1 MVAHDGWFYMGTY
14 DETSHILLMA
24 NATLMGGFPPSGPL
38 PPPLQEL
45 RTGLD
50 AMDLYTMSMKKRAV
64 VVRLMRAIDA
74 RDRTATAYYIEQ
86 MLALFGG
93 ADLFKSPNGV
103 LRVPVTTNGF
113 ENHMNFGFRRLL
125 SVDEDGLQGLVIGTA
140 NAFTGHP
147 KGGCEILI
155 GR

>member
-1 MVAHDGWFYMGTY
+1 
-14 DETSHILLMA
+14 MA

-50 AMDLYTMSMKKRAV
+50 AMDLSSMSREKRAV
-64 VVRLMRAIDA
+64 VIGLMSAIDA
-74 RDRTATAYYIEQ
+74 RYQTATAYYIEQ
-86 MLALFGG
+86 MLALLGG
-93 ADLFKSPNGV
+93 ADLFKSRNGV
-103 LRVPVTTNGF
+103 HWVPVTTNGF
-113 ENHMNFGFRRLL
+113 DNHMNFGFRRLL
-125 SVDEDGLQGLVIGTA
+125 SVDEDGLKGLVIGTA

>member
-1 MVAHDGWFYMGTY
+1 
-14 DETSHILLMA
+14 
-24 NATLMGGFPPSGPL
+24 
-38 PPPLQEL
+38 
-45 RTGLD
+45 
-50 AMDLYTMSMKKRAV
+50 
-64 VVRLMRAIDA
+64 MRAIDA
-74 RDRTATAYYIEQ
+74 RDQTATAHYIEQ

-103 LRVPVTTNGF
+103 LWVPVTTNGF
-113 ENHMNFGFRRLL
+113 DNYMNFGFRRLL